1 MTAARRFHYRIG
13 PPGQPGREI
22 AVAIDP
28 ATLAC
33 LEPVAEDHPW
43 TALAHHQCPNCP
55 LDPAAAPLCPFAA
68 RLAAVV
74 RHVGEMLSYE
84 TVDVEIENGARRIH
98 GRVPVQTAARSLI
111 GLIAAVSGCPRT
123 AFLRPLAWFHLPLAD
138 GEETLFRA
146 ASSYLLGQYLR
157 ARAGETPDWT
167 LDGLAASYQ
176 ALHTV
181 NVAMAQRLR
190 EACGQDAAVNAVV
203 LLDMFAKAVPY
214 SVDES
219 LESLQP
225 LFAGT
230 GRD

>member
-1 MTAARRFHYRIG
+1 MAATRRFHYRIG
-13 PPGQPGREI
+13 PPGQAGQEI
-22 AVAIDP
+22 TVAIDP
-28 ATLAC
+28 ATLDC
-33 LEPVAEDHPW
+33 LEPAAETHSW
-43 TALAHHQCPNCP
+43 AQLANHQCPNCP
-55 LDPAAAPLCPFAA
+55 LDPVVTPLCPFAA

-74 RHVGEMLSYE
+74 RHVGEMLSFE
-84 TVDVEIENGARRIH
+84 TVDVEIESGTRRIH

-123 AFLRPLAWFHLPLAD
+123 AFLRPMAWFHLPLAD
-138 GEETLFRA
+138 EEETLFRA

-157 ARAGETPDWT
+157 SRAGKMPDWT
-167 LDGLAASYQ
+167 LDGLTAGYQ

-190 EACGQDAAVNAVV
+190 EACEQDAAVNAVV

-225 LFAGT
+225 LFAGM
-230 GRD
+230 GED